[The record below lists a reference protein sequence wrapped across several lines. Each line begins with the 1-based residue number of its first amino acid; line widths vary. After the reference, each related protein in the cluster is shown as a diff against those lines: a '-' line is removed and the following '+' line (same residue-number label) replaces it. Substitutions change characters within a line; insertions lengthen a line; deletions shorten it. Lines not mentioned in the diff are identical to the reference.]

1 MNGSREG
8 LKKDEKGIGC
18 VMEFRICKTAYNK
31 SAPSRFAGL
40 RTVAPEAGFEPAT
53 LRLTAACSTIEL
65 LRNVL
70 LLYELDY
77 HPSYYLIFASV
88 REDLSAR
95 SGNNI
100 AKFLSLVN

>member
-1 MNGSREG
+1 
-8 LKKDEKGIGC
+8 
-18 VMEFRICKTAYNK
+18 
-31 SAPSRFAGL
+31 
-40 RTVAPEAGFEPAT
+40 
-53 LRLTAACSTIEL
+53 
-65 LRNVL
+65 